1 MQSKGNPK
9 SQAAP
14 QELPPLLGMQGSIK
28 RPIKVKLTQ
37 RAKDYLLKGDA
48 HELRLTDND
57 TENTLLAGLGQRY
70 VMIAYYINGIWH
82 VSALPSY
89 DFQEATEIFNHSE
102 LTEQRLNAMIDRAI
116 AYFRSQGIDCKRE
129 HVVMPDHSFFTG
141 VVHRQAKRVFESE
154 EKPLLDSAQGQP
166 IIASFSCRK
175 QFEKFTFTDRAADN
189 SRYTSRSQLALAC
202 NLYPPFEIGDIA
214 TMKPQKKTSLRYS
227 LGRSLERSFFEEFAS
242 AIVRDLYPEDPL
254 KRHLKFNTDTYKY
267 RAGWERMRKLYKKDK
282 AAACFEIQHALVR
295 NLYLYLFVGA
305 QEMNKEDW
313 EGLCKGIQE
322 AEAMG
327 IPIDYNY
334 IPPDIARHPLANSMR
349 KIVKEFGAQIK
360 ANDYGWV
367 FPRPLIFYFVERGDM
382 DEVKHLLENKVA
394 ADQTIDGISLLDFAV
409 KNRHFNVAALLCRHG
424 ARIETLNEYNRPIVQ
439 SVLDAKAEDIINMI
453 HQKQPDLA
461 KQAISIQSPPEQKK
475 IFEKI
480 CDEFQDDK
488 VGEYRDYSN
497 SEYQLYLKHLTS
509 IYTLPSILQTF
520 LQRNYIN
527 AIDFLLKDTSSFY
540 FQTVLDEMSPLD
552 RMNFAEGYIKHS
564 LGELHNKLPPFE
576 HAQHYLLQIAK
587 IPFNNGQE
595 YENRMR
601 LLLIPFR
608 EENTSHSLAI
618 YNERGESPLY
628 KLMKNDKRCIA
639 QLVRVGLID
648 FNFKIKQD
656 QNVIQAFLQDNYIN
670 GIVYL
675 IETMT
680 PEQLVRAFDNLDSY
694 DRVRLAVIYITH
706 SNRSPKEVTHILAN
720 SDLNVLNAQGHTLL
734 YEAYKNCL
742 NLTNYTYW
750 HKVFEYLKTPPET
763 QQPARADFNAGTE
776 GHFPLDL
783 AIDSNSLET
792 ICRLTQAGAVR
803 FSKDKTFK
811 LFSVL
816 WNQYQKGTTFLYYEN
831 FLKSEQIEV
840 YSALEKLLKPLN
852 KKGLEE
858 VKEDLRQAFI
868 DYLLGINDQDS
879 RVNHINIMLNP
890 ANPFG
895 KLLLSR
901 EPGLTLFSKNPEVIK
916 FNHQLTGM
924 VGAAGNTPIMKG
936 NMGESLE

>member
-9 SQAAP
+9 SQVAP
-14 QELPPLLGMQGSIK
+14 QELPPLLRMKGSIK

-37 RAKDYLLKGDA
+37 RTKDYLLKGDA

-57 TENTLLAGLGQRY
+57 TENALLANLGQRY

-89 DFQEATEIFNHSE
+89 DFLEATEIFNHSE

-116 AYFRSQGIDCKRE
+116 AYFKSQGIDCKRE
-129 HVVMPDHSFFTG
+129 HIVIPDHSVFTG
-141 VVHRQAKRVFESE
+141 LVHRQARSVFESE
-154 EKPLLDSAQGQP
+154 EKPLLNSAQREP

-175 QFEKFTFTDRAADN
+175 NFEKFTFTDRAGNN
-189 SRYTSRSQLALAC
+189 SLYTSCSQLALAC

-214 TMKPQKKTSLRYS
+214 TMKPQKKFSLRYS
-227 LGRSLERSFFEEFAS
+227 LDRSLERSFFEEFAS

-254 KRHLKFNTDTYKY
+254 KRHLKFNTETYKY
-267 RAGWERMRKLYKKDK
+267 RAVWERMRKLYKKDK

-305 QEMNKEDW
+305 QKVNKEDW
-313 EGLCKGIQE
+313 ECLCKGIQE

-327 IPIDYNY
+327 IHIDFNY
-334 IPPDIARHPLANSMR
+334 IPPDIARHPLANSIR
-349 KIVKEFGAQIK
+349 EIVKEFGAQIK
-360 ANDYGWV
+360 ANKYDDNYDGRN
-367 FPRPLIFYFVERGDM
+367 PQPLIVYFVERGLM

-409 KNRHFNVAALLCRHG
+409 RNRHFNVAALLCRHG
-424 ARIETLNEYNRPIVQ
+424 ARIETIDDHNRWRVQ
-439 SVLDAKAEDIINMI
+439 SVLDATAEDIINMI
-453 HQKQPDLA
+453 HRDQPYLA
-461 KQAISIQSPPEQKK
+461 EQAISLQSTPEQKK

-480 CDEFQDDK
+480 CDEFQDHK
-488 VGEYRDYSN
+488 VGEYRDSSYSA
-497 SEYQLYLKHLTS
+497 YQLYLNNLKG
-509 IYTLPSILQTF
+509 IYTLPSILQAF
-520 LQRNYIN
+520 LQRNYMN
-527 AIDFLLKDTSSFY
+527 AIVDFLLEEISSIS
-540 FQTVLDEMSPLD
+540 FQVAFDKMSPLE
-552 RMNFAEGYIKHS
+552 RMNLAGGYIKHS
-564 LGELHNKLPPFE
+564 LGESHNKLPPFE

-587 IPFNNGQE
+587 IPFKNAQE
-595 YENRMR
+595 YENKMR
-601 LLLIPFR
+601 LLLTPFR

-618 YNERGESPLY
+618 YNERGESPLCT
-628 KLMKNDKRCIA
+628 LMKNDKDCIA
-639 QLVRVGLID
+639 HLVGVGLID
-648 FNFKIKQD
+648 INFKIKKD
-656 QNVIQAFLQDNYIN
+656 QTVIQAFLQDNYIN

-675 IETMT
+675 VKTMT
-680 PEQLVRAFDNLDSY
+680 PEQFVRAFDNLDSY
-694 DRVRLAVIYITH
+694 DRVKLAVIYITH
-706 SNRSPKEVTHILAN
+706 SNRSPKEVTQILAN
-720 SDLNVLNAQGHTLL
+720 SYLNVLNAQGHTLL
-734 YEAYKNCL
+734 YEAYKNWL

-750 HKVFEYLKTPPET
+750 QKVLEYLKTLPKP
-763 QQPARADFNAGTE
+763 QQPPRADLNAGTE

-792 ICRLTQAGAVR
+792 ICRLTQEGAVR

-868 DYLLGINDQDS
+868 DYLLGINDLNS
-879 RVNHINIMLNP
+879 RVNHINMMFNP
-890 ANPFG
+890 ENPFG
-895 KLLLSR
+895 NLLLSR
-901 EPGLTLFSKNPEVIK
+901 EPGLTLFSKNHEAIK
-916 FNHQLTGM
+916 FNDKLTEMLGE
-924 VGAAGNTPIMKG
+924 AGNTPIIKG
-936 NMGESLE
+936 